1 MEDCVMRRRWA
12 AGALAMGFVMVG
24 VVAGAYAMQAA
35 QRPGGPPVS
44 SYLSVNEEDF
54 QTVLAKMR
62 AAKPGL
68 TRRQQE
74 MLAARYDLEDR
85 PVAGADLLDDSAR
98 PRRRVARPAGDD
110 GQLLRPLQR
119 DPEPETA
126 RGAAPAVDAVSPA
139 AVQRDRRSPQRAS
152 ELRCG
157 LLRLS
162 RERQHQR

>member
-1 MEDCVMRRRWA
+1 MEDCVMRRRWTV
-12 AGALAMGFVMVG
+12 GALAMGFVMVG

-85 PVAGADLLDDSAR
+85 PVAGATMSKGKAVQGGAR
-98 PRRRVARPAGDD
+98 VKLPAGTTGDALPRRT
-110 GQLLRPLQR
+110 
-119 DPEPETA
+119 PEGIPGRGLFPPGPMAPPPPEH
-126 RGAAPAVDAVSPA
+126 P
-139 AVQRDRRSPQRAS
+139 
-152 ELRCG
+152 
-157 LLRLS
+157 
-162 RERQHQR
+162 